1 MSQENINA
9 VLSIY
14 SAFAQRNV
22 QAVFDRFDPAIEWI
36 AADNSP
42 AAKGSPYHGLDE
54 VRDGVFGLICEDFPE
69 LTMRVDEVL
78 DAGDKIVVLGIY
90 DGVRRTTGKRFHAQ
104 FAHIW
109 TIASGKAVK
118 FQQYTDTLQL
128 AQTAQ

>member
-1 MSQENINA
+1 MTQENYDA

-14 SAFAQRNV
+14 SAFADGNV
-22 QAVFDRFDPAIEWI
+22 QAVFDRIDPDIEWI

-54 VRDGVFGLICEDFPE
+54 VRDGVFGLIGAEFPE
-69 LTMRVDEVL
+69 LSMQVDEVL

-90 DGVRRTTGKRFHAQ
+90 DGVRKTTGKRFHAQ

-109 TIASGKAVK
+109 TLGFGKAVK
-118 FQQYTDTLQL
+118 FQQYTDTLQF
-128 AQTAQ
+128 AQTAK